1 MILSA
6 TLQNLF
12 FRDRNEWFARGWFA
26 VFDLWTWGLVFP
38 CYYHMTRGNQR
49 ELARQKN
56 QKKQQSKTKTKDD
69 GLTPQ
74 QRRERDAAALQAK
87 IQKKQETAT

>member
-1 MILSA
+1 
-6 TLQNLF
+6 
-12 FRDRNEWFARGWFA
+12 
-26 VFDLWTWGLVFP
+26 
-38 CYYHMTRGNQR
+38 MTRGNQR

-56 QKKQQSKTKTKDD
+56 QKKQQSKSKTKDD

-87 IQKKQETAT
+87 IKKKQETDG